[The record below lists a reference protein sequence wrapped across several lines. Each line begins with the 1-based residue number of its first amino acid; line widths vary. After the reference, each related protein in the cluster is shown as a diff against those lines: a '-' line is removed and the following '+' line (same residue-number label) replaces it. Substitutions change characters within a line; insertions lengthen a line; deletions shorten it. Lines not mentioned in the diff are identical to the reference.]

1 MSTNRP
7 TTTPPTKNGKPSA
20 GTPRPAPKPQPA
32 GTRVRPVRPQNAPRP
47 TANPPNRLPAIL
59 IGGGAVLVA
68 LILLST
74 MFFNTTPRANTGV
87 AGTAP
92 TAAGSADTAGAVPT
106 AGAATTPAAGANTG
120 AVGTGST
127 AVVETPKGT
136 FKIKLFT
143 DDPAVKGAVN
153 NFRNKVASGYFDGK
167 IFHRVEDWVIQGGD
181 PLGNGT
187 GGGDMPGE
195 YTSHPFVAGAVG
207 MASTG
212 SHSPMVNDSQWFV
225 CKTDCQFLN
234 NNYVIFGQVT
244 EGMDV
249 VNKIAIGDTM
259 TKITMQP

>member
-7 TTTPPTKNGKPSA
+7 TTKPPTKNGKPSA
-20 GTPRPAPKPQPA
+20 TTTRPAPKPQPA
-32 GTRVRPVRPQNAPRP
+32 GTRVRPVRPQNAPPP
-47 TANPPNRLPAIL
+47 TATPPNRLPAIL

-74 MFFNTTPRANTGV
+74 RFLNTPPKDTTG
-87 AGTAP
+87 T
-92 TAAGSADTAGAVPT
+92 TGSTGGAV
-106 AGAATTPAAGANTG
+106 TTPAAGSSGNTG

-143 DDPAVKGAVN
+143 DDPAVKGAVD
-153 NFRNKVASGYFDGK
+153 NFRNKVAGGYFDGK

-195 YTSHPFVAGAVG
+195 YTSHPFVLGAVG
-207 MASTG
+207 MASTA
-212 SHSPMVNDSQWFV
+212 SHAPMVNDSQWFV

>member
-7 TTTPPTKNGKPSA
+7 TSNPPNKGGKPA
-20 GTPRPAPKPQPA
+20 ATANRPVPKPQPTA
-32 GTRVRPVRPQNAPRP
+32 NRPAPRPQPTGTRVRAVRPQNAPRP
-47 TANPPNRLPAIL
+47 PATPPNRLPALL

-74 MFFNTTPRANTGV
+74 MFLNTTPTGNTGT
-87 AGTAP
+87 GTGGAAP
-92 TAAGSADTAGAVPT
+92 TTAAGG
-106 AGAATTPAAGANTG
+106 GANTG

-143 DDPAVKGAVN
+143 DDPAVKGAVD
-153 NFRNKVASGYFDGK
+153 NFRNKVAGGYFDGK

-181 PLGNGT
+181 PKGDGT

-195 YTSHPFVAGAVG
+195 YTDHPFVRGSVG
-207 MASTG
+207 MASTA
-212 SHSPMVNDSQWFV
+212 SHDAMVNDSQWFV
-225 CKTDCQFLN
+225 CKKDSQFLN

-249 VNKIAIGDTM
+249 VDKIAIGDTM

>member
-1 MSTNRP
+1 MSTKRP
-7 TTTPPTKNGKPSA
+7 TTTPPNKGGKPA
-20 GTPRPAPKPQPA
+20 ATAIRPAPRPQPT

-47 TANPPNRLPAIL
+47 TAPPPNRLPALL

-74 MFFNTTPRANTGV
+74 MFLNTTPTGNTGAGSTAPTATAGSRANTG
-87 AGTAP
+87 
-92 TAAGSADTAGAVPT
+92 
-106 AGAATTPAAGANTG
+106 GAATTPAAGGANTG

-143 DDPAVKGAVN
+143 DDPAVKGAVD

-195 YTSHPFVAGAVG
+195 YTDHPFVRGAVG
-207 MASTG
+207 MASTA
-212 SHSPMVNDSQWFV
+212 SHAAMVNDSQWFV
-225 CKTDCQFLN
+225 CKTDSQFLN

-244 EGMDV
+244 DGMDV
-249 VNKIAIGDTM
+249 VDKIAIGDPM